1 MSSARRLRTLYLEW
15 SPPHSP
21 PDNWDSLS
29 YCRDWRDAFISSP
42 RLNVMVCDI
51 SRPHEV
57 LAAATQ
63 LDSFDLIVISHIAL
77 GDNVADISHWAES
90 LMMRR
95 GALISF
101 IGNEYDLMDEKV
113 AFLRDARPDIV
124 CSQLALPAAQYLY
137 DEALPHSR
145 VACMPHA
152 LNPQHY
158 NTTQPTSRTVDI
170 GFVGSVYPLW
180 VGDMERTLML
190 LLTAEIAPLV
200 GLTHD
205 IRLKNLARD
214 EWATFLRSSRFII
227 GAESGTYYLDRRGGL
242 LAEAKAWCRA
252 NPDAQFDAVEARFFT
267 QRTGVPSGKT
277 ISSRHFEPI
286 GTRTGQILVEGE
298 YTGVLTANEH
308 YIPVRK
314 DFQDLD
320 AALTRARDEGERVAM
335 TDRAWQ
341 HVMDGHTHAHRVNAL
356 LDLL

>member
-15 SPPHSP
+15 SPPLSA

-29 YCRDWRDAFISSP
+29 YCRDWRNAFVSSP
-42 RLNVMVCDI
+42 RLDVMVCDI

-77 GDNVADISHWAES
+77 GDNVADISHWAEPLS
-90 LMMRR
+90 LRR
-95 GALISF
+95 GALVSF
-101 IGNEYDLMDEKV
+101 IGNEYDLMGEKM
-113 AFLRDARPDIV
+113 AFLRDARADLV
-124 CSQLALPAAQYLY
+124 CSQLTLPAAKYLY

-145 VACMPHA
+145 IVCMPHA
-152 LNPQHY
+152 LNPEHY
-158 NTTQPTSRTVDI
+158 NTLQPASRTVDL

-180 VGDMERTLML
+180 IGDMERTMML
-190 LLTAEIAPLV
+190 LLTDKIAPLLD
-200 GLTHD
+200 LTHD
-205 IRLKNLARD
+205 IRLKNLSRD
-214 EWATFLRSSRFII
+214 AWATFLRSSRYII
-227 GAESGTYYLDRRGGL
+227 GAESGTYYLHGRGAL
-242 LAEAKAWCRA
+242 LAEAKAWCRT
-252 NPDAQFDAVEARFFT
+252 NPEAQFDAVAARFFT
-267 QRTGVPSGKT
+267 QRDGVPSGKT

-286 GTRTGQILVEGE
+286 GTRTGQILVEGD

-314 DFQDLD
+314 DFKDLEV
-320 AALTRARDEGERVAM
+320 ALTRARDEGERLAM

-341 HVMDGHTHAHRVNAL
+341 HVMDGHTHAHRVNAV